1 MKPLMLILGH
11 VLRDENTRN
20 PLFKEGMSQILR
32 QGVAHLNM
40 MIEVAME
47 INNIARMGQSVK
59 KLGFKAIQSLI
70 EF

>member
-1 MKPLMLILGH
+1 
-11 VLRDENTRN
+11 
-20 PLFKEGMSQILR
+20 
-32 QGVAHLNM
+32 M